1 MKINYNVKKE
11 VPFSEIENGQ
21 SFIGIDGKV
30 YVKFYSEVTKEPMA
44 LHIENAVAIR
54 MDDDVLV
61 TPCGTTIKEKVATKK
76 TKCFSDLKNG
86 ELFTCRVGGRFNG
99 CVYIKVDGDTYG
111 IKNAYVI
118 LSGNNFGELYTM
130 WNDPDTKPVIPLNAE
145 LTVSELD

>member
-21 SFIGIDGKV
+21 TFIGIDRKV

-76 TKCFSDLKNG
+76 NEVF
-86 ELFTCRVGGRFNG
+86 F
-99 CVYIKVDGDTYG
+99 
-111 IKNAYVI
+111 
-118 LSGNNFGELYTM
+118 
-130 WNDPDTKPVIPLNAE
+130 
-145 LTVSELD
+145 

>member
-21 SFIGIDGKV
+21 SFVGIDRKV

-44 LHIENAVAIR
+44 LHKENAVAIR

-61 TPCGTTIKEKVATKK
+61 TPCGTTIKEKVATEK
-76 TKCFSDLKNG
+76 TKYFSDLKTGDFFRYTDND
-86 ELFTCRVGGRFNG
+86 
-99 CVYIKVDGDTYG
+99 CVCIKVEDDTYD
-111 IKNAYVI
+111 IQDMYLL
-118 LSGNNFGELYTM
+118 LSENNYAELLQICGN
-130 WNDPDTKPVIPLNAE
+130 PAARPVIPLNAE